1 MNYFQR
7 LLLIALF
14 LSGPSLLY
22 HSCATA
28 GEGGSSHYNP
38 GTLGDFAM
46 ALIGPAGW
54 YVRNDLWY
62 MDGEM
67 GAVTRGN
74 FTLQDVSQKAWI
86 NTIKTIYLTES
97 GIWGGRF
104 GNVLSV
110 PIVLDVDVDGTLA
123 GTGLE
128 KSGSRSGISDLTYT
142 LFLNWHKNEFNYSI
156 GLNTYIPVGYYD
168 VDSIINLGRN
178 YWSFDPALTFTWLH
192 PQRGHEISLITG
204 VMFNTENPD
213 TSYQTGTEFHLD
225 WNIAQHFSKSF
236 AVGFIGYY
244 YKQISDDEGPLLD
257 KLNGILVSSGGQ
269 SKDGFR
275 GEALGLGAAAT
286 FTTEVA
292 STNLS
297 FIVKYLANIDN
308 SNRLSN
314 DYLTFSIA
322 LPL

>member
-7 LLLIALF
+7 LLLIALL

-97 GIWGGRF
+97 GVWGGRF

-110 PIVLDVDVDGTLA
+110 PILLDVDVDSTLV
-123 GTGLE
+123 GTGL
-128 KSGSRSGISDLTYT
+128 
-142 LFLNWHKNEFNYSI
+142 
-156 GLNTYIPVGYYD
+156 
-168 VDSIINLGRN
+168 
-178 YWSFDPALTFTWLH
+178 
-192 PQRGHEISLITG
+192 
-204 VMFNTENPD
+204 
-213 TSYQTGTEFHLD
+213 GT
-225 WNIAQHFSKSF
+225 
-236 AVGFIGYY
+236 
-244 YKQISDDEGPLLD
+244 
-257 KLNGILVSSGGQ
+257 
-269 SKDGFR
+269 
-275 GEALGLGAAAT
+275 AAT

-297 FIVKYLANIDN
+297 FIAKYLANIDN
-308 SNRLSN
+308 TNRLSN